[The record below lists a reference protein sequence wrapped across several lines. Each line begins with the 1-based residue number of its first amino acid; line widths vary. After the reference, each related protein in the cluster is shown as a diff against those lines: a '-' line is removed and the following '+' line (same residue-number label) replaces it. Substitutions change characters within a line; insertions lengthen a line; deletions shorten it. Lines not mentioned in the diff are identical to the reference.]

1 MTVLT
6 ENENIILEK
15 LSGFNFNLESL
26 VKMTGI
32 EPEEVG
38 KTLNKLKDRGLILMG
53 EDNTFTL
60 TGTGNNVLKELR
72 EKNKVFEKKELWG
85 LHPAGGIV
93 PNIRLVYEPINGREM
108 VWNWNGKKGISPI
121 QTMQDRSYFKV
132 ESTTFYLDGVPLK
145 DKEIIWEVPD
155 RDIIQDWC
163 IRRIR
168 SVSMKK
174 LYDMSTV
181 FTNIFFDTSEPAY
194 HLLLFLA
201 SFQTWFA
208 PYLPARFFV
217 EVIGSF
223 SGGKTNTLNLL
234 ECMTRHGHLMTSG
247 SLAFAGRGMERCKIT
262 FLCDEFDKF
271 AEENEELLALAR
283 SSQKKGNY
291 ARATQSGQIE
301 SFETR
306 GSFYYTVHGE
316 MDRAMS
322 SRAMPIY
329 TTRTDIK
336 GMGKINLLK
345 TKIGKDIL
353 TNWFL
358 WYMDNAVDAL
368 ENLRLGEMEWE
379 VLVSKTKDFKEKEK
393 KEMINKMREQLIEY
407 AEKSSTEL
415 NIGEDHYGR
424 DEELGTLFS
433 MFLKYVFQQSLSERR
448 EEIEKYVR
456 TLFEIRENRSE
467 EFSETGLI
475 GDVRNVLVNFYE
487 KWKNEDDY
495 RTDDGEFMIPNIEL
509 KKKVADYLKV
519 QGKYNPSATEMAS
532 VLRDL
537 GFQRGDSRKKM
548 KSRTSEERESG
559 DSKRVRLCNV
569 YTDKV
574 CRILGISVPKRCGEQ
589 KSLGNEVKEDA

>member
-1 MTVLT
+1 MTGLT
-6 ENENIILEK
+6 DIEVELLKK
-15 LSGFNFNLESL
+15 LMGFNFDLETLS
-26 VKMTGI
+26 KMTGE

-38 KTLNKLKDRGLILMG
+38 KALNKLRKKDLVKLND
-53 EDNTFTL
+53 DNTFLL
-60 TGTGNNVLKELR
+60 TGAGSNELKEIQ
-72 EKNKVFEKKELWG
+72 EKQKVFERREMWG
-85 LHPAGGIV
+85 LHPAGGIE
-93 PNIRLVYEPINGREM
+93 PSINLVYEPINEREM
-108 VWNWNGKKGISPI
+108 VYNWNGRKGLAPI
-121 QTMQDRSYFKV
+121 QSMSDRNFFKI
-132 ESTTFYLDGVPLK
+132 ETTTFYLKDAPLK
-145 DKEIIWEVPD
+145 SKELIWEVPD
-155 RDIIQDWC
+155 R
-163 IRRIR
+163 
-168 SVSMKK
+168 SVLENWAARKIKSVPMKE
-174 LYDMSTV
+174 LYDTSTY
-181 FTNIFFDTSEPAY
+181 FTSIFFDTSEEAY

-223 SGGKTNTLNLL
+223 SGGKTCALNLL
-234 ECMTRHGHLMTSG
+234 ECMTRHGHLMNSG
-247 SLAFAGRGMERCKIT
+247 SLAFVGRGMERCKIA

-345 TKIGKDIL
+345 TQIGKDIL
-353 TNWFL
+353 TDWFL
-358 WYMDNAVDAL
+358 WYMDNAVDAIK
-368 ENLRLGEMEWE
+368 NLRLGEMEWDL
-379 VLVSKTKDFKEKEK
+379 LVSKTKGINDK
-393 KEMINKMREQLIEY
+393 KERIEKMREQLLKH
-407 AEKSSTEL
+407 AEKSNADLEM
-415 NIGEDHYGR
+415 GQEYYGR

-433 MFLKYVFQQSLSERR
+433 MFLKYVFQQSLSERKD
-448 EEIEKYVR
+448 EIENHVKA
-456 TLFEIRENRSE
+456 LFEIRESRSE

-475 GDVRNVLVNFYE
+475 GDVRNVLANFYQ

-495 RTDDGEFMIPNIEL
+495 RTPDGYFMIPNIEL
-509 KKKVADYLKV
+509 KKKLADYLKS
-519 QGKYNPSATEMAS
+519 QGKFNPSATEMAS

-537 GFQRGDSRKKM
+537 GFQRGESRKKM
-548 KSRTSEERESG
+548 KSRTSEERETG
-559 DSKRVRLCNV
+559 ENKRMRLCNI
-569 YTDKV
+569 YTEKV
-574 CRILGISVPKRCGEQ
+574 CRILGIDVPKRLGEQ
-589 KSLGNEVKEDA
+589 RELGR